1 MYNSTVLTK
10 CKEYDIIRR
19 KCGIHFQNK
28 YYREV
33 IMKKTWQKVLL
44 IIGISLFGLLLIVG
58 GFALAGNLYV
68 ANQSTDDTP
77 AQVEITPNELGT
89 VVAVGRGLYD
99 ASGNRFDIKGINFGN
114 LFIAEGW
121 MTVNSIGAL
130 YNEDGSFQSVNEQG
144 VVEAY
149 EEIYQQEFDA
159 ILADRVAKG
168 DFTEEQLEEL
178 LETFFYSY
186 CTEADFK
193 LISDTGLNTIRLP
206 MYYRNFMEG
215 SDDALVMR
223 EDAFEKLDYFLEL
236 AKKYNLKVIVDMHG
250 VVGGQSGFEHCGTRD
265 MDFWENET
273 YITSMCTLW
282 KNIATYYVNERP
294 DLAST
299 ILAYDLVNEPTKRTD
314 LGSGK
319 LQWDVMDRLYD
330 AIREVDEH
338 HVISIEGVWYPIS
351 LPDPETYGWENVLY
365 QYHFYNWNH
374 DKGISNE
381 LFYTLM
387 NTLYMFS
394 DYDVPKFIGEFNFF
408 GDKASWDKYLH
419 QYDELGWGWTIWS
432 YKIVS
437 VGWWDNSWGLVVN
450 KMFLENNA
458 DTPVA
463 DYKLKLDIRTASFE
477 EIMDVWSNEQT
488 KYDGQEGSYKIYE
501 DGTLYHVLKEYFGD
515 NCRVDTAEV
524 VK

>member
-1 MYNSTVLTK
+1 
-10 CKEYDIIRR
+10 
-19 KCGIHFQNK
+19 
-28 YYREV
+28 
-33 IMKKTWQKVLL
+33 MKNTPKKVWKKVLL
-44 IIGISLFGLLLIVG
+44 GIGIALASILLIVG

-68 ANQSTDDTP
+68 AGKSADDIP
-77 AQVEITPNELGT
+77 AHVEVTPNEFGT

-99 ASGNRFDIKGINFGN
+99 ENGDRFDIKGINFGN

-121 MTVNSIGAL
+121 MTVNSVGAL

-149 EEIYQQEFDA
+149 EEIYQEEFDA
-159 ILADRVAKG
+159 ILAERVAKG
-168 DFTEEQLEEL
+168 DFSEEEL
-178 LETFFYSY
+178 YELLNAFFYSY
-186 CTEADFK
+186 CTEGDFM
-193 LISDTGLNTIRLP
+193 LIRDTGLNTIRLP

-215 SDDALVMR
+215 PDDALVMR
-223 EDAFEKLDYFLEL
+223 EDAFEKLDFFLEL
-236 AKKYNLKVIVDMHG
+236 AQKYDLKVIIDMHG
-250 VVGGQSGFEHCGTRD
+250 VVGGQSGYEHCGTRD

-273 YITSMCTLW
+273 YIQEMCTLW
-282 KNIATYYVNERP
+282 QNIAEHYVNDRP

-299 ILAYDLVNEPTKRTD
+299 ILAYDLVNEPTKRTEA
-314 LGSGK
+314 GTGK
-319 LQWDVMDRLYD
+319 LQWEVMDRLYD
-330 AIREVDEH
+330 AIREVDQH

-351 LPDPETYGWENVLY
+351 LPAPEKYGWENVLY

-374 DKGISNE
+374 DKGVSNE

-394 DYDVPKFIGEFNFF
+394 DYEVPKFVGEFNFF
-408 GDKASWDKYLH
+408 ADKEAWNKYLH

-450 KMFLENNA
+450 KMFLENDK
-458 DTPVA
+458 DTPIEE
-463 DYKLKLDIRTASFE
+463 YNLKLDIREASFDD
-477 EIMDVWSNEQT
+477 IILTWLGEQT
-488 KYDGQEGSYKIYE
+488 QYGGQDGNYKLYE
-501 DGTLYHVLKEYFGD
+501 DGTLYLVLKEYFGD
-515 NCRVDTAEV
+515 KCKIDTTAV